1 MKKLLMYYLA
11 LLTWIAQIL
20 LVFSIIGIPI
30 LVYLIDKTY
39 WWGMPFQYVTY
50 NIL

>member
-20 LVFSIIGIPI
+20 LIVSIIGIPI
-30 LVYLIDKTY
+30 FVYLIEETQ
-39 WWGMPFQYVTY
+39 WWGTPFDYVSCNY
-50 NIL
+50 